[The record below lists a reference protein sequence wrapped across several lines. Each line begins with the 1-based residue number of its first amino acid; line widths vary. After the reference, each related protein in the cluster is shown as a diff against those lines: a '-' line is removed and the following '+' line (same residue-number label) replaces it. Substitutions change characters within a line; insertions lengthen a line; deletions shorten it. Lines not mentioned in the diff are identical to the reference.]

1 MVIKDD
7 EFKRLYE
14 FMKSNYG
21 LNFSDEKK
29 SNIEN
34 RLRFVMLKNE
44 YKSFTEYFDNI
55 KMDSSGQMKNELINR
70 LTTNHTYF
78 FRENSHFSYFEEIIL
93 PELFEIEKKSRD
105 LRIWSAGC
113 STGEE
118 PYTLA
123 MILHKN
129 LEKIRLTY
137 DVKVLGTDISTKV
150 LKLAKEG
157 RYGALSVKD
166 IPIEYKSKYFKAESN
181 GVYQIHQSVM
191 DEVIFRRF
199 NLMDHFNF
207 KKKFHVIFCRNVL
220 IYFDN
225 ETKLKIL
232 RKFYD
237 SLEDGGYLFLGKSEF
252 NLDKRFTFLKPAIY
266 RKGELWGRK

>member
-14 FMKSNYG
+14 YMKSNYG

-34 RLRFVMLKNE
+34 RLRFVMIKNE

-55 KMDSSGQMKNELINR
+55 RNDSTGQMRNELINR

-78 FRENSHFSYFEEIIL
+78 FREISHFAYFENEIL
-93 PELFEIEKKSRD
+93 PQLLKLEKNSRD

-118 PYTLA
+118 AYTLA
-123 MILHKN
+123 MILHKS
-129 LEKIRLTY
+129 LERERKIY

-157 RYGALSVKD
+157 KYGALSVKD
-166 IPIEYKSKYFKAESN
+166 IPFEYKNRYFKNLSN
-181 GVYQIHQSVM
+181 GVYEIDQSVK
-191 DEVIFRRF
+191 DEVIFRRL
-199 NLMDHFNF
+199 NLMDSFKF
-207 KKKFHVIFCRNVL
+207 KKKFHIIFCRNVL

-237 SLEDGGYLFLGKSEF
+237 VLEDGGYLFIGKSEF
-252 NLDKRFTFLKPAIY
+252 NLDKRYVFIKPAIY